1 MFVNLSR
8 HWMRYQAGL
17 FEGFEDSCGPITD
30 RHKEI
35 ILALDVIG
43 LEKFLFDGPSYSVGR
58 PRRSRLAIA
67 RAFVAKAALNLSTTK
82 GLIERLK
89 VDSMLRRICGFE
101 SVREVPA
108 ESTFSDA
115 FAEFSRTDLMSRIH
129 ESMIKITFKDTVV
142 GHVSRDATEI
152 HAREKIAKRGTKN
165 PRRKKIPTGNRPGRP
180 KKGEVR
186 EVKPKNNI
194 QLQMTQKLPEILD
207 SLSKT
212 FNCGSKKGSRGHL
225 SQWFGYKLHIDVCDD
240 GIPISC
246 ILTSASVND
255 SQCSVPLEMMTNS
268 RVKSLYTLGDK
279 GYDSGDLRKHV
290 SSFGK
295 IPLFQ
300 PRNCQSSNKVEFD
313 PAMSER
319 FKRRTSVERAF
330 SRCKDSFGCRNVRV
344 RGHSKVLAH
353 VMTGVLMLCAM
364 RILETI

>member
-8 HWMRYQAGL
+8 HWMRYQPGL
-17 FEGFEDSCGPITD
+17 FEGIEDSCGPITD

-89 VDSMLRRICGFE
+89 VDSMLRRICGFD

-165 PRRKKIPTGNRPGRP
+165 PRRKKIPTGNRRGRP

-225 SQWFGYKLHIDVCDD
+225 SQWFGYKLHIDV
-240 GIPISC
+240 
-246 ILTSASVND
+246 
-255 SQCSVPLEMMTNS
+255 
-268 RVKSLYTLGDK
+268 SLYTLGDK

-300 PRNCQSSNKVEFD
+300 PRNCESSNKVEFD